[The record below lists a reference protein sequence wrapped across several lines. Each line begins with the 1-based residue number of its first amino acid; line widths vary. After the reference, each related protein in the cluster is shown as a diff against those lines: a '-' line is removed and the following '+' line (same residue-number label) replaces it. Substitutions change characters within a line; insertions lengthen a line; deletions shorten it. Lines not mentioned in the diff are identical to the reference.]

1 MHIKFSDVSRYG
13 FRDKFLD
20 RHEYFNTDNP
30 AKLYS
35 KTDAGLVVTG

>member
-1 MHIKFSDVSRYG
+1 MVSKIILGQTDRQT
-13 FRDKFLD
+13 D